1 MNRTICQT
9 ARRAWTPAVP
19 AILIAAA
26 LALGGTALAG
36 GGHQAVRT
44 DGPIAIG
51 GCVHPAGL
59 LELERLAGSGK
70 LWAVML
76 DGRRIA
82 MVFRETT
89 AGAAGFVLY
98 RDEAGLLHLRG
109 AQVAGT
115 TGGASEYVYRRSG
128 FVELHA
134 SASSPPRHAD

>member
-9 ARRAWTPAVP
+9 ARKAWTPAVP
-19 AILIAAA
+19 AILVAAA

-51 GCVHPAGL
+51 GSVHPAGL

-70 LWAVML
+70 LWSVML

-82 MVFRETT
+82 LVFRDT
-89 AGAAGFVLY
+89 AVGAPGFVLY
-98 RDEAGLLHLRG
+98 RDEIGLLHLRG
-109 AQVAGT
+109 VRVAST
-115 TGGASEYVYRRSG
+115 AGGASEYVYRRCG
-128 FVELHA
+128 LVELQA
-134 SASSPPRHAD
+134 SAQPIRPDAD

>member
-9 ARRAWTPAVP
+9 ARWARTPAVP
-19 AILIAAA
+19 AILVAAA

-51 GCVHPAGL
+51 GRVYPAGL
-59 LELERLAGSGK
+59 LELEKLAGSGK
-70 LWAVML
+70 LWAVTL

-82 MVFRETT
+82 AVFRETT
-89 AGAAGFVLY
+89 AGATGFALY
-98 RDEAGLLHLRG
+98 RDEVGLLHLRG
-109 AQVAGT
+109 VHVAGT
-115 TGGASEYVYRRSG
+115 AGGASEYVYRRSG

-134 SASSPPRHAD
+134 SAPALRQDAD